1 MNDHQRTRLVRWF
14 WRSSFSRRFSSGVLR
29 NLKDDIDAMEALR
42 NGRPNALGDFAVVVS
57 QDFFKTNVFRINT
70 VNTKSLI
77 LMLAQQ
83 SPLNFVSGQP
93 VALDRVLRDY
103 NRSEFHHLY
112 PRAFLNAQGVS
123 PRDQNALA
131 NFCFLSK
138 VDNTA
143 LGGGAPSG
151 YREHMSADVDA
162 ILERALCPPSLLAD
176 NYSTFSDDRAP
187 ILEREANRLM
197 Q

>member
-1 MNDHQRTRLVRWF
+1 M
-14 WRSSFSRRFSSGVLR
+14 
-29 NLKDDIDAMEALR
+29 
-42 NGRPNALGDFAVVVS
+42 S
-57 QDFFKTNVFRINT
+57 QDFFKTNAFRINT

-123 PRDQNALA
+123 PRDQGALV

-138 VDNTA
+138 VDNTT

-151 YREHMSADVDA
+151 YREHMSGDVDA
-162 ILERALCPPSLLAD
+162 VLKRALCPPSLFAD
-176 NYSTFSDDRAP
+176 DYAAFSDERAA

-197 Q
+197 E